1 MKVVSARINNSAR
14 CAGESMDDQE
24 TMSRGDRDRAR
35 VFGLGLV
42 IGAVAGAAAGL
53 LLAPSS
59 GEQTRRMLRKGARRA
74 YKRTA
79 GAVGD
84 AWSDADRNY
93 RKLSRNGIKRAR
105 RQAERA
111 RSLAEDFVG
120 KKRFSWR

>member
-1 MKVVSARINNSAR
+1 MN
-14 CAGESMDDQE
+14 DQNE
-24 TMSRGDRDRAR
+24 DREDMDRAR

-53 LLAPSS
+53 LMAPAS
-59 GEQTRRMLRKGARRA
+59 GEETRRRLRKGAHRA
-74 YKRTA
+74 YSRTA
-79 GAVGD
+79 DAVGE
-84 AWSDADRNY
+84 AWEDADRRY
-93 RKLSRNGIKRAR
+93 RKVGRNGLKRAR

>member
-1 MKVVSARINNSAR
+1 MIDQ
-14 CAGESMDDQE
+14 ESM
-24 TMSRGDRDRAR
+24 SREDRDRAR

-59 GEQTRRMLRKGARRA
+59 GEETRRRLRKGARHA
-74 YKRTA
+74 YSRTA
-79 GAVGD
+79 GAVTD
-84 AWSDADRNY
+84 AWDDADRRY
-93 RKLSRNGIKRAR
+93 RKLGRNGLKRAR

-111 RSLAEDFVG
+111 RSMAEDFVG